1 MTEETVGPG
10 TEVRPPIP
18 ERPRILEAPEKKPE
32 QVAEEV
38 VEKEEVIVLE
48 DEKITPPPAPPPP
61 APPKKD
67 PTTIA
72 VEKILEEDLGDLY
85 VKLDPETRKKFR
97 AKGDE
102 LTGNINTMVSTFK
115 VKARKVLHLIRDWLK
130 IIPGINKYFLEQE
143 AKIKTD
149 KIMELAEQE
158 KQKGQGAV

>member
-1 MTEETVGPG
+1 MAEETVGPSA
-10 TEVRPPIP
+10 EIRPPVPERPPIP
-18 ERPRILEAPEKKPE
+18 EAPEKKPE
-32 QVAEEV
+32 QAAEEI

-48 DEKITPPPAPPPP
+48 DEKETPQAVPPPA
-61 APPKKD
+61 APIKKD

-97 AKGDE
+97 AQGDE
-102 LTGNINTMVSTFK
+102 LTGNLKTMVGSFK
-115 VKARKVLHLIRDWLK
+115 IKARKVLHLIRDWLK

-149 KIMELAEQE
+149 KIIELAEQE